1 MKKKKASESVD
12 YRFDNIVAP
21 ATAVGAGAIGII
33 RLSGTDVI
41 TIADEIFYPATTAR
55 RKASNLK
62 STESYKVVFGRISEE
77 GRLIDECLAAVFRAP
92 GSYTGENCVEFYT
105 HASSW
110 IMEKVQ
116 RMLLGS
122 AARLL
127 KEGRISAPL
136 RMAAAGEFT
145 QRAFLNG
152 KMDLAQAEAVADLI
166 ASETE
171 ASHDLAVSQMRGGF
185 SGELRSL
192 RQTLL
197 QLCSLMELELDF
209 SEEDVE
215 FADRHKLSNLLAAT
229 YVKIKDLADSFALGN
244 VIKNGIPVAIVGA
257 VNTGK
262 STLLNLILKEERSI
276 VSPIRGT
283 TRDTIEDNVNIGG
296 SLFRFIDTAGIR
308 HTTQT
313 IEMMGIE
320 RTWKKLKESS
330 VIILMLDAT
339 REDAI
344 SPSLSS
350 VAEKFD
356 AKKQQLIVIANKT
369 DRISLSQAEAV
380 ENLVR
385 EACKKLKLK
394 PQGLI
399 STSLKKEPES
409 SRKQIETILTNIG
422 NGFYADIQG
431 KTYVTNLRHY
441 QALKDA
447 QSSLERVFAGIDS
460 NLPTDLLAQDLREA
474 TDSLGSIIGEISSQ
488 DVLSNIFSHFC
499 IGK

>member
-1 MKKKKASESVD
+1 MSEISNIEGTTICACATGNASGA
-12 YRFDNIVAP
+12 VA
-21 ATAVGAGAIGII
+21 
-33 RLSGTDVI
+33 
-41 TIADEIFYPATTAR
+41 
-55 RKASNLK
+55 
-62 STESYKVVFGRISEE
+62 VVRISGPETFNILTKIFKPKRDADVRQLPGYSLLYGE
-77 GRLIDECLAAVFRAP
+77 IHEQDGTILDDVLVSIFKAP
-92 GSYTGENCVEFYT
+92 HSYTGEDSAEISCHGSHYIVQSLLSLLVEHGATY
-105 HASSW
+105 
-110 IMEKVQ
+110 
-116 RMLLGS
+116 
-122 AARLL
+122 
-127 KEGRISAPL
+127 
-136 RMAAAGEFT
+136 AAGGDFT
-145 QRAFLNG
+145 KRAFLNG
-152 KMDLAQAEAVADLI
+152 KMDLAQAEAVCDLI

-171 ASHDLAVSQMRGGF
+171 ASHNVAMKQMRGGF
-185 SGELRSL
+185 SKELEQMR
-192 RQTLL
+192 TNLL
-197 QLCSLMELELDF
+197 QIVSLLELELDF
-209 SEEDVE
+209 SEEEVQ
-215 FADRHKLSNLLAAT
+215 FADRKELQKLL
-229 YVKIKDLADSFALGN
+229 DDSCSQINSLISSFKLGN
-244 VIKNGIPVAIVGA
+244 AIKNGVPVAIVGA
-257 VNTGK
+257 TNTGK
-262 STLLNLILKEERSI
+262 STLLNAMLGEDRAI
-276 VSPIRGT
+276 VSSIAGT

-320 RTWKKLKESS
+320 RTWKKFRESS

-356 AKKQQLIVIANKT
+356 SKKQQLIVIANKT
-369 DRISLSQAEAV
+369 DRISLSQAEAL
-380 ENLVR
+380 EDLVR

-422 NGFYADIQG
+422 KGFCADIQC

-447 QSSLERVFAGIDS
+447 QSSVERVFAGIDS